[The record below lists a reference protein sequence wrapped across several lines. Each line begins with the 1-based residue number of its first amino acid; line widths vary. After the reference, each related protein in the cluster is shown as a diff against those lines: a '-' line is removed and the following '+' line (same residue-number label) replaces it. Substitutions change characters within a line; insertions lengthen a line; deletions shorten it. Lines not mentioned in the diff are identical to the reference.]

1 MAETFFSSLVMHFK
15 RVMMKRIKSRATAAL
30 LVSLAISACSKLPE
44 YHAVDETHWLDQ
56 NWSPSM
62 WNQFYHVAQ
71 GTEIM
76 PYKWFLAL
84 EQPVIELGEVPLL
97 KETSNLGRYG
107 FLPDA
112 ANASNNPDGLPVGFV
127 KDTAFKNP
135 YSGKQQTMLGF
146 TCATCH
152 TGQLNITTSEQLKV
166 GLRIDGGPA
175 MIDLQTFET
184 DLAKAL
190 ILTDKIPFR
199 FERFSKRV
207 LGEDYTADASENL
220 HKELKAFL
228 KTGFRE
234 LKLNTLKKIY
244 PHAPGFGRVD
254 ALNRIN
260 NQVFGLQ
267 LDEDNMHTADA
278 PVAYPHIWET
288 SWFSHVQY
296 NGSVPNPLLR
306 NIGESLGVKTPIVLT
321 GDASNW
327 YQTASH
333 IDNLVAL
340 EQWLAGKAPYEG
352 LTAPHWPEQ
361 YLGKIDQTKAQ
372 AGKVLYTQHCA
383 SCHLPPKAELMQDL
397 SAEQPRFWTK
407 QNTLGQ
413 RLLDTPMVPLDQIG
427 TDPNQ
432 ANGFVDRTVDTKD
445 LGLGKLNAGVALDT
459 VTRLV
464 AQRYF
469 KENNIPPD
477 QQIMM
482 GNGHE
487 VGSEPP
493 VAERHYK
500 ARPLAGVWATP
511 PFLHNG
517 SIPTLY
523 ALLSPLSERPEKF
536 YLGTHEYDAVRVGYL
551 STELSGGY
559 VFDTSKSGNHNT
571 GHVFDDNHD
580 KGTIGPKLTE
590 AQRWQ
595 LLEYLKTL

>member
-1 MAETFFSSLVMHFK
+1 MTK
-15 RVMMKRIKSRATAAL
+15 IKSYTIATVL
-30 LVSLAISACSKLPE
+30 ISIAMTACSKLPD
-44 YHAVDETHWLDQ
+44 YQPVNQTHWLDQ
-56 NWSPSM
+56 HWSPAM
-62 WNQFYHVAQ
+62 WNQFYHIAQ

-76 PYKWFLAL
+76 PYSWFLAL
-84 EQPVIELGEVPLL
+84 EQPVIAFHREVPLV
-97 KETSNLGRYG
+97 KEISNLGRYG

-112 ANASNNPDGLPVGFV
+112 PNPDNNPDGLPVGFV
-127 KDTAFKNP
+127 KDTAFRNP

-152 TGQLNITTSEQLKV
+152 TGQLNITTPAQLRV

-175 MIDLQTFET
+175 MIDLQTFEQ

-190 ILTDKIPFR
+190 IFTDKIPFR
-199 FERFSKRV
+199 FERFAKRV
-207 LGEDYTADASENL
+207 LGDDYSPAAAEYL
-220 HKELKAFL
+220 HDELKAFL

-234 LKLNTLKKIY
+234 LKLNTLKNIY

-288 SWFSHVQY
+288 SWFAHVQY

-327 YQTASH
+327 FNTASH
-333 IDNLVAL
+333 IENLVAL
-340 EQWLAGKAPYEG
+340 EEWLAGKAPYEG
-352 LTAPHWPEQ
+352 LKAPQWPEQ
-361 YLGKIDQTKAQ
+361 YLGKIDQDKAQ
-372 AGKVLYTQHCA
+372 AGKALYGQHCI
-383 SCHLPPKAELMQDL
+383 SCHLPPTTALIEDL
-397 SAEQPRFWTK
+397 HAEQPRFWTK
-407 QNTLGQ
+407 RNTLGQ
-413 RLLDTPMVPLDQIG
+413 RLLDTPMITLEKIG

-432 ANGFVDRTVDTKD
+432 ATGFVERSINSKQ
-445 LGLGKLNAGVALDT
+445 LGWGTLNAGVALDT
-459 VTRLV
+459 VTRHV

-469 KENNIPPD
+469 KENNIPRE
-477 QQIMM
+477 QQIIM

-493 VAERHYK
+493 VAEYHYK

-517 SIPTLY
+517 SVPNLY
-523 ALLSPLSERPEKF
+523 ALLSPLNERPKQF
-536 YLGTHEYDAVRVGYL
+536 YLGTHEYDTRQVGYL
-551 STELSGGY
+551 TDAQKGAYL
-559 VFDTSKSGNHNT
+559 FDTSISGNHNT
-571 GHVFDDNHD
+571 GHVFDNNHD

-590 AQRWQ
+590 EQRWQ
-595 LLEYLKTL
+595 LVEYMKTL